1 MRGFVVASLLLMTQ
15 SNLCLGE
22 TRAVSQESAGQRV
35 GAMTKRTVEKKVTE
49 GFLFVE
55 NRYVSLPYRVEFDE
69 NNVFINDVPLDSVV
83 LKSLVTE
90 QSLQNGRWLQQGFRR
105 LYQHLTTGGTL
116 VLYGDAPVLLLA
128 NTESSDLLKTLIN
141 NGALE
146 SLANTGLAGDMQ
158 LPGERSYWKRF
169 ADGFEC
175 PQELR
180 IRVGEVLKKE
190 LAKELAVEERNRAE
204 LAEIAARRILDSSSY
219 PLTVFGMVLVVIAFG
234 NLLSNEAPL
243 DIQSSESPVM
253 ERRVKIFLMLIAAFS
268 VLDLIWT
275 LLASRANALTE
286 LNPIGSQLIHN
297 PIGLLAFKTLV
308 TVGVIG
314 ILFVLRGHRV
324 AQRGAWWACLICTLV
339 TVRWLTFNSMFA

>member
-1 MRGFVVASLLLMTQ
+1 MRRFLVVSLLLTTQ
-15 SNLCLGE
+15 ANLCLGE
-22 TRAVSQESAGQRV
+22 TRAVSQESAGQSVR
-35 GAMTKRTVEKKVTE
+35 AMTKHTVDKKVTE

-55 NRYVSLPYRVEFDE
+55 NRYVSLPYRVGFDE
-69 NNVFINDVPLDSVV
+69 NNVFINDIPLDSVV
-83 LKSLVTE
+83 LKNLVTE
-90 QSLQNGRWLQQGFRR
+90 KSLQNGRWLQQGFRR
-105 LYQHLTTGGTL
+105 LYLHLTTGGTL

-128 NTESSDLLKTLIN
+128 NSESSNLLKTLIHN
-141 NGALE
+141 SALE
-146 SLANTGLAGDMQ
+146 SLANTGLAGDIQ
-158 LPGERSYWKRF
+158 LPGESSYWKRF

-180 IRVGEVLKKE
+180 IRVGEVLEKE
-190 LAKELAVEERNRAE
+190 RAVEERNMAE
-204 LAEIAARRILDSSSY
+204 LAARKNLDSSSY

>member
-1 MRGFVVASLLLMTQ
+1 MRGFVVVSLLLMTQ

-22 TRAVSQESAGQRV
+22 ARAVSQESAGQRV
-35 GAMTKRTVEKKVTE
+35 GAMTKHTVEKKVTE

-55 NRYVSLPYRVEFDE
+55 DRYVSLPYRVGFDE
-69 NNVFINDVPLDSVV
+69 NNVFINDIPLDSVV
-83 LKSLVTE
+83 LKNLVTE
-90 QSLQNGRWLQQGFRR
+90 KSLQNGRWLQQGFRR
-105 LYQHLTTGGTL
+105 LYLHLTTGGTL

-141 NGALE
+141 NSALE
-146 SLANTGLAGDMQ
+146 SLANTGLAADIQ
-158 LPGERSYWKRF
+158 LPGESSYWKKF

-180 IRVGEVLKKE
+180 VRVDEVLEKE
-190 LAKELAVEERNRAE
+190 RAVEERN
-204 LAEIAARRILDSSSY
+204 LAEIAARKLLSSSSY
-219 PLTVFGMVLVVIAFG
+219 PLTIFGMLLVVIAFG

-253 ERRVKIFLMLIAAFS
+253 DRRVKIFLMLIAAFS
-268 VLDLIWT
+268 ILDLIWT

>member
-1 MRGFVVASLLLMTQ
+1 MRRLLVVSLLLTTQ
-15 SNLCLGE
+15 ANLCLGE
-22 TRAVSQESAGQRV
+22 TRAVSQESAGQSVR
-35 GAMTKRTVEKKVTE
+35 AMTKHTVDKKVTE

-55 NRYVSLPYRVEFDE
+55 NRYVSLPYCVGFDE

-83 LKSLVTE
+83 LKNLVTE
-90 QSLQNGRWLQQGFRR
+90 KSLQNGRWLQQGFRR
-105 LYQHLTTGGTL
+105 LYLHLTTGGTL

-128 NTESSDLLKTLIN
+128 NSESSNLLKTLIHN
-141 NGALE
+141 SALE
-146 SLANTGLAGDMQ
+146 SLANTGLAGDIQ

-180 IRVGEVLKKE
+180 VRVGEVLEKE
-190 LAKELAVEERNRAE
+190 RAVEERN
-204 LAEIAARRILDSSSY
+204 LAEIAARKLLSSSSY
-219 PLTVFGMVLVVIAFG
+219 PLTIFGMLLVVIAFG

-253 ERRVKIFLMLIAAFS
+253 DRRVKIFLMLIAAFS

>member
-1 MRGFVVASLLLMTQ
+1 ML
-15 SNLCLGE
+15 
-22 TRAVSQESAGQRV
+22 
-35 GAMTKRTVEKKVTE
+35 
-49 GFLFVE
+49 
-55 NRYVSLPYRVEFDE
+55 
-69 NNVFINDVPLDSVV
+69 
-83 LKSLVTE
+83 
-90 QSLQNGRWLQQGFRR
+90 
-105 LYQHLTTGGTL
+105 
-116 VLYGDAPVLLLA
+116 
-128 NTESSDLLKTLIN
+128 
-141 NGALE
+141 
-146 SLANTGLAGDMQ
+146 
-158 LPGERSYWKRF
+158 
-169 ADGFEC
+169 
-175 PQELR
+175 
-180 IRVGEVLKKE
+180 
-190 LAKELAVEERNRAE
+190 
-204 LAEIAARRILDSSSY
+204 
-219 PLTVFGMVLVVIAFG
+219 LVVIAFG

-253 ERRVKIFLMLIAAFS
+253 DRRVKIFLMLIAAFS

>member
-1 MRGFVVASLLLMTQ
+1 MRGFVVVSLLLMTQ

-22 TRAVSQESAGQRV
+22 ARAVSQESAGQRV
-35 GAMTKRTVEKKVTE
+35 GAMTKHTVEKKVTE

-55 NRYVSLPYRVEFDE
+55 DRYVSLPYRVGFDE
-69 NNVFINDVPLDSVV
+69 NNVFINDIPLDSVV
-83 LKSLVTE
+83 LKNLVTE
-90 QSLQNGRWLQQGFRR
+90 KSLQNGRWLQQGFRR
-105 LYQHLTTGGTL
+105 LYLHLTTGGTL

-128 NTESSDLLKTLIN
+128 NTETSDLLKTLIN
-141 NGALE
+141 NSALE
-146 SLANTGLAGDMQ
+146 SLANTGLAADIQ
-158 LPGERSYWKRF
+158 LPGESSYWKKF

-180 IRVGEVLKKE
+180 VRVGEVLEKE
-190 LAKELAVEERNRAE
+190 RAVEERN
-204 LAEIAARRILDSSSY
+204 LAEIAARKLLSSSSY
-219 PLTVFGMVLVVIAFG
+219 PLTIFGMLLVVIAFG

-253 ERRVKIFLMLIAAFS
+253 DRRVKIFLMLIAAFS
-268 VLDLIWT
+268 ILDLIWT

>member
-1 MRGFVVASLLLMTQ
+1 MRRLLVVSLLLTTQ
-15 SNLCLGE
+15 ANLCLGE
-22 TRAVSQESAGQRV
+22 TRAVSQESAGQSVR
-35 GAMTKRTVEKKVTE
+35 AMTKHTVDKKVTE

-55 NRYVSLPYRVEFDE
+55 NRYVSLPYCVGFDE
-69 NNVFINDVPLDSVV
+69 NNVFINDISLDSVV

-105 LYQHLTTGGTL
+105 LYLHLTTGGTL

-146 SLANTGLAGDMQ
+146 SLANTGLAADIQ
-158 LPGERSYWKRF
+158 LPGESSYWKKF

-180 IRVGEVLKKE
+180 VRVDEVLEKE
-190 LAKELAVEERNRAE
+190 RAVEERN
-204 LAEIAARRILDSSSY
+204 LAEIAARKLLSSSSY
-219 PLTVFGMVLVVIAFG
+219 PLTIFGMLLVVIAFG

-253 ERRVKIFLMLIAAFS
+253 DRRVKIFLMLIAAFS

-308 TVGVIG
+308 TMGVIG

>member
-1 MRGFVVASLLLMTQ
+1 MRGFLVASLLLMTQ

-22 TRAVSQESAGQRV
+22 ARAVSQESASQSVR
-35 GAMTKRTVEKKVTE
+35 ATTKHTVDKKVTE

-55 NRYVSLPYRVEFDE
+55 NRYVSLPYRVGFDE
-69 NNVFINDVPLDSVV
+69 NNVFINDIPLDSVV

-105 LYQHLTTGGTL
+105 LYLHLTTGGTV

-128 NTESSDLLKTLIN
+128 NSESSNLLKTLIHN
-141 NGALE
+141 SALE
-146 SLANTGLAGDMQ
+146 SLANTGLAGDIE
-158 LPGERSYWKRF
+158 LPGESSYWKKF

-180 IRVGEVLKKE
+180 IRVGEVLEKE
-190 LAKELAVEERNRAE
+190 RAVEERNQ
-204 LAEIAARRILDSSSY
+204 AEIVARRNLDLSSY

-268 VLDLIWT
+268 ILDLIWT

-297 PIGLLAFKTLV
+297 TIGLLAFKTLV

>member
-1 MRGFVVASLLLMTQ
+1 MRRFLVVILLLTTQ
-15 SNLCLGE
+15 ANLCLGE
-22 TRAVSQESAGQRV
+22 TRAVSQESAGQSIR
-35 GAMTKRTVEKKVTE
+35 AMTKHTVDKKVTE

-55 NRYVSLPYRVEFDE
+55 NRYVSLPYRVGFDE

-105 LYQHLTTGGTL
+105 LYLHLTTGGTL

-128 NTESSDLLKTLIN
+128 NSESSNLLKTLIHN
-141 NGALE
+141 SALE
-146 SLANTGLAGDMQ
+146 SLANTGLAGDIQ
-158 LPGERSYWKRF
+158 LPGESSYWKKF

-180 IRVGEVLKKE
+180 VRVGEVLEKE
-190 LAKELAVEERNRAE
+190 QAVEERN
-204 LAEIAARRILDSSSY
+204 LAEIAARRNLNSSSY
-219 PLTVFGMVLVVIAFG
+219 PLTIFGMVLVVIAFG

-243 DIQSSESPVM
+243 DIQPSESPVM
-253 ERRVKIFLMLIAAFS
+253 GRRVKIFLMLIAAFS

>member
-1 MRGFVVASLLLMTQ
+1 MRRFLVVSLLLTTQ
-15 SNLCLGE
+15 ANLCLGE
-22 TRAVSQESAGQRV
+22 TRAVSQESAGQSVR
-35 GAMTKRTVEKKVTE
+35 AMTKHTVDKKVTE

-55 NRYVSLPYRVEFDE
+55 NRYVSLPYRVGFDE
-69 NNVFINDVPLDSVV
+69 NNVFINDIPLDSVV

-90 QSLQNGRWLQQGFRR
+90 QSLQNGRWLQQGFRG
-105 LYQHLTTGGTL
+105 LYLHLTTGGTV

-128 NTESSDLLKTLIN
+128 NSESSNLLKTLIHN
-141 NGALE
+141 SALE
-146 SLANTGLAGDMQ
+146 SLANTGLAGDIQ
-158 LPGERSYWKRF
+158 LPGESSYWKRF

-180 IRVGEVLKKE
+180 IRVGEVLEKE
-190 LAKELAVEERNRAE
+190 RAVEERNLAE
-204 LAEIAARRILDSSSY
+204 LAARKNLDSSSY

-275 LLASRANALTE
+275 QLASRANALTE

-308 TVGVIG
+308 AVGVIG

-339 TVRWLTFNSMFA
+339 TVRWLTVNSMFA

>member
-1 MRGFVVASLLLMTQ
+1 M
-15 SNLCLGE
+15 
-22 TRAVSQESAGQRV
+22 
-35 GAMTKRTVEKKVTE
+35 
-49 GFLFVE
+49 
-55 NRYVSLPYRVEFDE
+55 
-69 NNVFINDVPLDSVV
+69 
-83 LKSLVTE
+83 
-90 QSLQNGRWLQQGFRR
+90 
-105 LYQHLTTGGTL
+105 
-116 VLYGDAPVLLLA
+116 LYGDAPVLLLA
-128 NTESSDLLKTLIN
+128 NTETSDLLKTLIN
-141 NGALE
+141 NSALE
-146 SLANTGLAGDMQ
+146 SLANTCLAADIQ
-158 LPGERSYWKRF
+158 LPGESSYWKKF

-180 IRVGEVLKKE
+180 VRVDEVLEKE
-190 LAKELAVEERNRAE
+190 RAVEERN
-204 LAEIAARRILDSSSY
+204 LAEIAARKLLSSSSY
-219 PLTVFGMVLVVIAFG
+219 LLTIFGMLLVVIAFG

-253 ERRVKIFLMLIAAFS
+253 DRRVKIFLMLIAAFS

>member
-1 MRGFVVASLLLMTQ
+1 MRRFLVVSLLLTTQ
-15 SNLCLGE
+15 ANLCLGE
-22 TRAVSQESAGQRV
+22 TRAVSQESAGQSVR
-35 GAMTKRTVEKKVTE
+35 AMTKHTVDKKVTE

-55 NRYVSLPYRVEFDE
+55 NRYVSLPYRVGFDE
-69 NNVFINDVPLDSVV
+69 NNVFINDIPLDSVV

-105 LYQHLTTGGTL
+105 LYLHLTTGGTV

-128 NTESSDLLKTLIN
+128 NSESSNLLKTLIHN
-141 NGALE
+141 SALE

-158 LPGERSYWKRF
+158 LPGESSYWKRF

-180 IRVGEVLKKE
+180 IRVGEVLEKE
-190 LAKELAVEERNRAE
+190 RAVEERN
-204 LAEIAARRILDSSSY
+204 LAEIAARRNLDSSSY

>member
-1 MRGFVVASLLLMTQ
+1 MRGFVVVSLLLMTQ

-22 TRAVSQESAGQRV
+22 ARAVSQESAGQRV
-35 GAMTKRTVEKKVTE
+35 GAMTKHTVEKKVTE

-55 NRYVSLPYRVEFDE
+55 DRYVSLPYRVGFDE
-69 NNVFINDVPLDSVV
+69 NNVFINDIPLDSVV
-83 LKSLVTE
+83 LKNLVTE
-90 QSLQNGRWLQQGFRR
+90 KSLQNGRWLQQGFRR
-105 LYQHLTTGGTL
+105 LYLHLTTGGTL

-128 NTESSDLLKTLIN
+128 NTETSDLLKTLIN
-141 NGALE
+141 NSALE
-146 SLANTGLAGDMQ
+146 SLANTGLAGDIQ

-180 IRVGEVLKKE
+180 VRVGEVLEKE
-190 LAKELAVEERNRAE
+190 RAVEERN
-204 LAEIAARRILDSSSY
+204 LAEIAARKLLSSSSY
-219 PLTVFGMVLVVIAFG
+219 PLTIFGMLLVVIAFG

-253 ERRVKIFLMLIAAFS
+253 DRRVKIFLMLIAAFS

-275 LLASRANALTE
+275 LLASSANALTE

-308 TVGVIG
+308 TMGVIG

>member
-1 MRGFVVASLLLMTQ
+1 MRGFVVVSLLLMTQ

-22 TRAVSQESAGQRV
+22 ARAVSQESAGQSVR
-35 GAMTKRTVEKKVTE
+35 AMTKHTVDKKVTE

-55 NRYVSLPYRVEFDE
+55 NRYVSLPYRVGFDE
-69 NNVFINDVPLDSVV
+69 NNVFINDIPLDSVV
-83 LKSLVTE
+83 LKNLVTE
-90 QSLQNGRWLQQGFRR
+90 KSLQNGRWLQQGFRR
-105 LYQHLTTGGTL
+105 LYLHLTTGGTL

-146 SLANTGLAGDMQ
+146 SLANTGLAGDIQ

-180 IRVGEVLKKE
+180 VRVGEVLEKE
-190 LAKELAVEERNRAE
+190 RAVEERN
-204 LAEIAARRILDSSSY
+204 LAEIAARKLLSSSSY
-219 PLTVFGMVLVVIAFG
+219 LLTIFGMLLVVIAFG

-253 ERRVKIFLMLIAAFS
+253 DRRVKIFLMLIAAFS

>member
-1 MRGFVVASLLLMTQ
+1 MRGFVVVSLLLMTQ

-22 TRAVSQESAGQRV
+22 ARAVSQESAGQRV
-35 GAMTKRTVEKKVTE
+35 GAMTKHTVEKKVTE

-55 NRYVSLPYRVEFDE
+55 DRYVSLPYRVGFDE
-69 NNVFINDVPLDSVV
+69 NNVFINDIPLDSVV
-83 LKSLVTE
+83 LKNLVTE
-90 QSLQNGRWLQQGFRR
+90 KSLQNGRWLQQGFRR
-105 LYQHLTTGGTL
+105 LYLHLTTGGTV

-128 NTESSDLLKTLIN
+128 NSESSNLLKTLIHN
-141 NGALE
+141 SALE
-146 SLANTGLAGDMQ
+146 SLANTGLAGDIQ

-180 IRVGEVLKKE
+180 VRVGEVLEKE
-190 LAKELAVEERNRAE
+190 RAVEERN
-204 LAEIAARRILDSSSY
+204 LAEIAARKLLSSSSY
-219 PLTVFGMVLVVIAFG
+219 PLTIFGMLLVVIAFG

-253 ERRVKIFLMLIAAFS
+253 DRRVKIFLMLIAAFS
-268 VLDLIWT
+268 ILDLIWT

>member
-1 MRGFVVASLLLMTQ
+1 MRRFLVVSLLLTTQ
-15 SNLCLGE
+15 ANLCLGE
-22 TRAVSQESAGQRV
+22 TRAVSQESAGQSVR
-35 GAMTKRTVEKKVTE
+35 AMTKHTVDKKVTE

-55 NRYVSLPYRVEFDE
+55 NRYVSLPYRVGFDE
-69 NNVFINDVPLDSVV
+69 NNVFINDIPLDSVV

-105 LYQHLTTGGTL
+105 LYLHLTTGGTV

-128 NTESSDLLKTLIN
+128 NSESSNLLKTLIHN
-141 NGALE
+141 SALE
-146 SLANTGLAGDMQ
+146 SLANTGLAGDIQ
-158 LPGERSYWKRF
+158 LPGESSYWKRF

-180 IRVGEVLKKE
+180 IRVGEVLEKE
-190 LAKELAVEERNRAE
+190 RAVEERN
-204 LAEIAARRILDSSSY
+204 LAEIAARRNLDSSSY

>member
-1 MRGFVVASLLLMTQ
+1 MRGFVVVSLLLMTQ

-22 TRAVSQESAGQRV
+22 ARAVSQESAGQRV
-35 GAMTKRTVEKKVTE
+35 GAMTKHTVEKKVTE

-55 NRYVSLPYRVEFDE
+55 DRYVSLPYRVGFDE
-69 NNVFINDVPLDSVV
+69 NNVFINDIPLDSVV
-83 LKSLVTE
+83 LKNLVTE
-90 QSLQNGRWLQQGFRR
+90 KSLQNGRWLQQGFRR
-105 LYQHLTTGGTL
+105 LYLHLTTGGTL

-146 SLANTGLAGDMQ
+146 SLANTGLAGDIQ
-158 LPGERSYWKRF
+158 LPGESSYWKRF

-180 IRVGEVLKKE
+180 VRVDEVLEKE
-190 LAKELAVEERNRAE
+190 RAVEERN
-204 LAEIAARRILDSSSY
+204 LAEIAARKLLSSSSY
-219 PLTVFGMVLVVIAFG
+219 PLTIFGMLLVVIAFG

-253 ERRVKIFLMLIAAFS
+253 DRRVKIFLMLIAAFS

-275 LLASRANALTE
+275 LLASSANALTE

-308 TVGVIG
+308 TMGVIG

>member
-1 MRGFVVASLLLMTQ
+1 MRGFVVVSLLLMTQ

-22 TRAVSQESAGQRV
+22 ARAVSQESAGQRV
-35 GAMTKRTVEKKVTE
+35 GAMTKHTVEKKVTE

-55 NRYVSLPYRVEFDE
+55 DRYVSLPYRVGFDE
-69 NNVFINDVPLDSVV
+69 NNVFINDIPLDSVV
-83 LKSLVTE
+83 LKNLVTE
-90 QSLQNGRWLQQGFRR
+90 KSLQNGRWLQQGFRR
-105 LYQHLTTGGTL
+105 LYHHLTTGGTL

-128 NTESSDLLKTLIN
+128 NTETSDLLKTLIN
-141 NGALE
+141 NSALE
-146 SLANTGLAGDMQ
+146 SLANTGLAGDIQ

-180 IRVGEVLKKE
+180 VRVGEVLEKE
-190 LAKELAVEERNRAE
+190 RAVEERN
-204 LAEIAARRILDSSSY
+204 LAEIAARKLLSSSSY
-219 PLTVFGMVLVVIAFG
+219 PLTIFGMLLVVIAFG

-253 ERRVKIFLMLIAAFS
+253 DRRVKIFLMLIAAFS

-275 LLASRANALTE
+275 LLASSANALTE

>member
-1 MRGFVVASLLLMTQ
+1 M
-15 SNLCLGE
+15 
-22 TRAVSQESAGQRV
+22 
-35 GAMTKRTVEKKVTE
+35 
-49 GFLFVE
+49 
-55 NRYVSLPYRVEFDE
+55 
-69 NNVFINDVPLDSVV
+69 
-83 LKSLVTE
+83 
-90 QSLQNGRWLQQGFRR
+90 
-105 LYQHLTTGGTL
+105 
-116 VLYGDAPVLLLA
+116 LYGDAPVLLLA

-146 SLANTGLAGDMQ
+146 SLASTGLAGDIQ
-158 LPGERSYWKRF
+158 LPGESSYWKRF

-180 IRVGEVLKKE
+180 IRVGEVLEKE
-190 LAKELAVEERNRAE
+190 RAVEERN
-204 LAEIAARRILDSSSY
+204 LAEIAARKLLSSSSY
-219 PLTVFGMVLVVIAFG
+219 PLTIFGMLLVVIAFG

-275 LLASRANALTE
+275 LLASSANALTE

>member
-1 MRGFVVASLLLMTQ
+1 MRRFLVVSLLLTTQ
-15 SNLCLGE
+15 ANLCLGE
-22 TRAVSQESAGQRV
+22 TRSVSQESAGQSVR
-35 GAMTKRTVEKKVTE
+35 ALTKHTVDKKVTE

-55 NRYVSLPYRVEFDE
+55 NRYVSLPYRVGFDE
-69 NNVFINDVPLDSVV
+69 NNVFINDIPLDSVV

-105 LYQHLTTGGTL
+105 LYLHLTTGGTV

-128 NTESSDLLKTLIN
+128 NSESSNLLKTLIHN
-141 NGALE
+141 SALE
-146 SLANTGLAGDMQ
+146 SLANTGLAGDIQ
-158 LPGERSYWKRF
+158 LPGESSYWKRF

-180 IRVGEVLKKE
+180 IRVGEVLEKE
-190 LAKELAVEERNRAE
+190 RAVEERN
-204 LAEIAARRILDSSSY
+204 LAEIAARRNLDSSSY

>member
-1 MRGFVVASLLLMTQ
+1 MRAFVVVSLLLMTQ

-22 TRAVSQESAGQRV
+22 ARAVSQESAGQRV
-35 GAMTKRTVEKKVTE
+35 GAMTKHTVEKKVTE

-55 NRYVSLPYRVEFDE
+55 NRYVSLPYRVGFDE
-69 NNVFINDVPLDSVV
+69 NNVFINDIPLDSVV
-83 LKSLVTE
+83 LKNLVTE
-90 QSLQNGRWLQQGFRR
+90 KSLQNGRWLQQGFRR
-105 LYQHLTTGGTL
+105 LYLHLTTGGTL

-128 NTESSDLLKTLIN
+128 NSESSNLLKTLIHN
-141 NGALE
+141 SALE
-146 SLANTGLAGDMQ
+146 SLANTGLAGDIQ
-158 LPGERSYWKRF
+158 LPGESSYWKKF

-180 IRVGEVLKKE
+180 VRVDEVLEKE
-190 LAKELAVEERNRAE
+190 RAVEERN
-204 LAEIAARRILDSSSY
+204 LAEIAARKLLSSSSY
-219 PLTVFGMVLVVIAFG
+219 PLTIFGMLLVVIAFG

-253 ERRVKIFLMLIAAFS
+253 DRRVKIFLMLIAAFS

>member
-1 MRGFVVASLLLMTQ
+1 MRGFVVVSLLLMTQ

-22 TRAVSQESAGQRV
+22 ARAVSQESAGQRV
-35 GAMTKRTVEKKVTE
+35 GAMTKHTVEKKVTE

-55 NRYVSLPYRVEFDE
+55 DRYVSLPYRVGFDE
-69 NNVFINDVPLDSVV
+69 NNVFINDIPLDSVV
-83 LKSLVTE
+83 LKNLVTE
-90 QSLQNGRWLQQGFRR
+90 KSLQNGRWLQQGFRR
-105 LYQHLTTGGTL
+105 LYHHLTTGGTL

-128 NTESSDLLKTLIN
+128 NTETSDLLKTLIN
-141 NGALE
+141 NSALE
-146 SLANTGLAGDMQ
+146 SLANTGLAGDIQ

-180 IRVGEVLKKE
+180 VRVGEVLEKE
-190 LAKELAVEERNRAE
+190 RAVEERN
-204 LAEIAARRILDSSSY
+204 LAEIAARKLLSSSSY
-219 PLTVFGMVLVVIAFG
+219 PLTIFGMLLVVIAFG

-253 ERRVKIFLMLIAAFS
+253 DRRVKIFLMLIAAFS

-275 LLASRANALTE
+275 LLASSANALTE

-308 TVGVIG
+308 TMGVIG

>member
-1 MRGFVVASLLLMTQ
+1 MRGFVVVSLLLMTQ

-22 TRAVSQESAGQRV
+22 ARAVSQESAGQSVR
-35 GAMTKRTVEKKVTE
+35 AMTKHTVDKKVTE

-55 NRYVSLPYRVEFDE
+55 NRYVSLPYCVGFDE

-83 LKSLVTE
+83 LKNLVTE
-90 QSLQNGRWLQQGFRR
+90 KSLQNGRWLQQGFRR
-105 LYQHLTTGGTL
+105 LYLHLTTGGTL

-146 SLANTGLAGDMQ
+146 SLANTGLAGDIQ

-180 IRVGEVLKKE
+180 VRVGEVLEKE
-190 LAKELAVEERNRAE
+190 RAVEERN
-204 LAEIAARRILDSSSY
+204 LAEIAARKLLSSSSY
-219 PLTVFGMVLVVIAFG
+219 PLTIFGMLLVVIAFG
-234 NLLSNEAPL
+234 NLLSNEVPL

-253 ERRVKIFLMLIAAFS
+253 DRRVKIFLMLIAAFS

>member
-1 MRGFVVASLLLMTQ
+1 MRGFVVVSLLLMTQ

-22 TRAVSQESAGQRV
+22 ARAVSQESASQSVR
-35 GAMTKRTVEKKVTE
+35 AMTKHTVDKKVTE

-55 NRYVSLPYRVEFDE
+55 NRYVSLPYRVGFDE
-69 NNVFINDVPLDSVV
+69 NNVFINDIPLDSVV
-83 LKSLVTE
+83 LKNLVTE
-90 QSLQNGRWLQQGFRR
+90 KSLQNGRWLQQGFRR
-105 LYQHLTTGGTL
+105 LYLHLTTGGTL

-146 SLANTGLAGDMQ
+146 SLANTGLAGDIQ

-180 IRVGEVLKKE
+180 VRVGEVLEKE
-190 LAKELAVEERNRAE
+190 RAVEERN
-204 LAEIAARRILDSSSY
+204 LAEIAARKLLSSSSY
-219 PLTVFGMVLVVIAFG
+219 LLTIFGMLLVVIAFG

-253 ERRVKIFLMLIAAFS
+253 DRRVKIFLMLIAAFS

>member
-1 MRGFVVASLLLMTQ
+1 MRGFVVVSLLLTTQ
-15 SNLCLGE
+15 ANLCLGE
-22 TRAVSQESAGQRV
+22 TRAVSQESAGQSVR
-35 GAMTKRTVEKKVTE
+35 AMTKHTVDKKVTE

-55 NRYVSLPYRVEFDE
+55 NRYVSLPYRVGFDE
-69 NNVFINDVPLDSVV
+69 NNVFINDIPLDSVV
-83 LKSLVTE
+83 LKNLVTE
-90 QSLQNGRWLQQGFRR
+90 KSLQNGRWLQQGFRR
-105 LYQHLTTGGTL
+105 LYLHLTTGGTL

-128 NTESSDLLKTLIN
+128 NSESSNLLKTLIHN
-141 NGALE
+141 SALE
-146 SLANTGLAGDMQ
+146 SLANTGLAGDIQ

-180 IRVGEVLKKE
+180 VRVGEVLEKE
-190 LAKELAVEERNRAE
+190 RAVEERN
-204 LAEIAARRILDSSSY
+204 LAEIAARKLLSSSSY
-219 PLTVFGMVLVVIAFG
+219 PLTIFGMLLVVIAFG

-253 ERRVKIFLMLIAAFS
+253 DRRVKIFLMLIAAFS

>member
-1 MRGFVVASLLLMTQ
+1 MRAFVVVSLLLMTQ

-22 TRAVSQESAGQRV
+22 ARAVSQESAGQRV
-35 GAMTKRTVEKKVTE
+35 GAMTKHTVEKKVTE

-55 NRYVSLPYRVEFDE
+55 DRYVSLPYRVGFDE
-69 NNVFINDVPLDSVV
+69 NNVFINDIPLDSVV
-83 LKSLVTE
+83 LKNLVTE
-90 QSLQNGRWLQQGFRR
+90 KSLQNGRWLQQGFRR
-105 LYQHLTTGGTL
+105 LYLHLTTGGTL

-128 NTESSDLLKTLIN
+128 NSESSNLLKTLIHN
-141 NGALE
+141 SALE
-146 SLANTGLAGDMQ
+146 SLANTGLAGDIQ

-180 IRVGEVLKKE
+180 VRVGEVLEKE
-190 LAKELAVEERNRAE
+190 RAVEERN
-204 LAEIAARRILDSSSY
+204 LAEIAARKLLSSSSY
-219 PLTVFGMVLVVIAFG
+219 PLTIFGMLLVVIAFG

-253 ERRVKIFLMLIAAFS
+253 DRRVKIFLMLIAAFS

>member
-1 MRGFVVASLLLMTQ
+1 MRRFLVVSLLLTTQ
-15 SNLCLGE
+15 ANLCLGE
-22 TRAVSQESAGQRV
+22 TRAVSQESAGQSVR
-35 GAMTKRTVEKKVTE
+35 AMTKHTVDKKVTE

-55 NRYVSLPYRVEFDE
+55 NRYVSLPYRVGFDE
-69 NNVFINDVPLDSVV
+69 NNVFINDIPLDSVV

-105 LYQHLTTGGTL
+105 LYLHLTTGGTV

-128 NTESSDLLKTLIN
+128 NSESSNLLKTLIHN
-141 NGALE
+141 SALE
-146 SLANTGLAGDMQ
+146 SLANTGLAGDIQ
-158 LPGERSYWKRF
+158 LPGESSYWKRF

-180 IRVGEVLKKE
+180 IRVGEVLEKE
-190 LAKELAVEERNRAE
+190 RAVEERNMAE
-204 LAEIAARRILDSSSY
+204 LAARKNLDSSSY

>member
-1 MRGFVVASLLLMTQ
+1 MRRFLVVSLLLTTQ
-15 SNLCLGE
+15 ANLCLGE
-22 TRAVSQESAGQRV
+22 TRAVSQESAGQSVR
-35 GAMTKRTVEKKVTE
+35 AMTKHTVDKKVTE

-55 NRYVSLPYRVEFDE
+55 NRYVSLPYRVGFDE
-69 NNVFINDVPLDSVV
+69 NNVFINDIPLDSVV

-105 LYQHLTTGGTL
+105 LYLHLTTGGTV

-128 NTESSDLLKTLIN
+128 NSESSNLLKTLIHN
-141 NGALE
+141 SALE
-146 SLANTGLAGDMQ
+146 SLANTGLAGDIQ
-158 LPGERSYWKRF
+158 LPGESSYWKRF

-180 IRVGEVLKKE
+180 IRVGEVLEKE
-190 LAKELAVEERNRAE
+190 RAVEERN
-204 LAEIAARRILDSSSY
+204 LAEIAARRNLDSSSY

-286 LNPIGSQLIHN
+286 LNPIGSHLIHN

>member
-1 MRGFVVASLLLMTQ
+1 MRRFLVVSLLLTTQ
-15 SNLCLGE
+15 ANLCLGE
-22 TRAVSQESAGQRV
+22 TRAVSQESAGQSVR
-35 GAMTKRTVEKKVTE
+35 AMTKHTVDKKVTE

-55 NRYVSLPYRVEFDE
+55 NRYVSLPYRVGFDE
-69 NNVFINDVPLDSVV
+69 NNVFINDIPLDSVV

-105 LYQHLTTGGTL
+105 LYLHLTTGGTL

-128 NTESSDLLKTLIN
+128 NSESSNLLKTLIHN
-141 NGALE
+141 SALE
-146 SLANTGLAGDMQ
+146 SLANTGLAGDIQ
-158 LPGERSYWKRF
+158 LPGESSYWKRF

-180 IRVGEVLKKE
+180 IRVGEVLEKE
-190 LAKELAVEERNRAE
+190 RAVEERNMAE
-204 LAEIAARRILDSSSY
+204 LAARKNLDSSSY

>member
-1 MRGFVVASLLLMTQ
+1 MRRFLVVSLLLTTQ
-15 SNLCLGE
+15 ANLCLGE
-22 TRAVSQESAGQRV
+22 TRAVSQESAGQSVR
-35 GAMTKRTVEKKVTE
+35 AMTKHTVDKKVTE

-55 NRYVSLPYRVEFDE
+55 NRYVSLPYRVGFDE
-69 NNVFINDVPLDSVV
+69 NNVFINDIPLDSVV

-105 LYQHLTTGGTL
+105 LYLHLTTGGTV

-128 NTESSDLLKTLIN
+128 NSESSNLLKTLIHN
-141 NGALE
+141 SALE
-146 SLANTGLAGDMQ
+146 SLANTGLAGDIQ
-158 LPGERSYWKRF
+158 LPGESSYWKRF

-180 IRVGEVLKKE
+180 IRVGEVLEKE
-190 LAKELAVEERNRAE
+190 RAVEERNMAE
-204 LAEIAARRILDSSSY
+204 LAARKNLDSSFY
-219 PLTVFGMVLVVIAFG
+219 LLTVFGMVLVVIAFG

>member
-1 MRGFVVASLLLMTQ
+1 MRGFVVVSLLLMTQ

-22 TRAVSQESAGQRV
+22 ARAVSQESAGQSVR
-35 GAMTKRTVEKKVTE
+35 AMTKHTVDKKVTE

-55 NRYVSLPYRVEFDE
+55 NRYVSLPYCVGFDE

-83 LKSLVTE
+83 LKNLVTE
-90 QSLQNGRWLQQGFRR
+90 KSLQNGRWLQQGFRR
-105 LYQHLTTGGTL
+105 LYLHLTTGGTL

-146 SLANTGLAGDMQ
+146 SLANTGLAGDIQ

-180 IRVGEVLKKE
+180 VRVGEVLEKE
-190 LAKELAVEERNRAE
+190 RAVEERN
-204 LAEIAARRILDSSSY
+204 LAEIAARKLLSSSSY
-219 PLTVFGMVLVVIAFG
+219 PLTIFGMLLVVIAFG

-253 ERRVKIFLMLIAAFS
+253 DRRVKIFLMLIAAFS
-268 VLDLIWT
+268 ILDLIWT

>member
-1 MRGFVVASLLLMTQ
+1 MRGFVVVSLLLMTQ

-22 TRAVSQESAGQRV
+22 ARAVSQESAGQRV
-35 GAMTKRTVEKKVTE
+35 GAMTKHTVEKKVTE

-55 NRYVSLPYRVEFDE
+55 DRYVSLPYRVGFDE
-69 NNVFINDVPLDSVV
+69 NNVFINDIPLDSVV
-83 LKSLVTE
+83 LKNLVTE
-90 QSLQNGRWLQQGFRR
+90 KSLQNGRWLQQGFRR
-105 LYQHLTTGGTL
+105 LYLHLTTGGTL

-128 NTESSDLLKTLIN
+128 NTETSDLLKTLIN
-141 NGALE
+141 NSALE
-146 SLANTGLAGDMQ
+146 SLANTGLAADIQ

-180 IRVGEVLKKE
+180 VRVGEVLEKE
-190 LAKELAVEERNRAE
+190 RAVEERN
-204 LAEIAARRILDSSSY
+204 LAEIAARKLLSSSSY
-219 PLTVFGMVLVVIAFG
+219 PLTIFGMLLVVIAFG

-253 ERRVKIFLMLIAAFS
+253 DRRVKIFLMLIAAFS

>member
-1 MRGFVVASLLLMTQ
+1 MRRFLVVSLLLTTQ
-15 SNLCLGE
+15 ANLCLGE
-22 TRAVSQESAGQRV
+22 TRAVSQESAGQSVR
-35 GAMTKRTVEKKVTE
+35 AMTKHTVDKKVTE

-55 NRYVSLPYRVEFDE
+55 NRYVSLPYRVGFDE
-69 NNVFINDVPLDSVV
+69 NNVFINDIPLDSVV

-105 LYQHLTTGGTL
+105 LYLHLTTGGTV

-128 NTESSDLLKTLIN
+128 NSESSNLLKTLIHN
-141 NGALE
+141 SALE
-146 SLANTGLAGDMQ
+146 SLANTGLAGDIQ
-158 LPGERSYWKRF
+158 LPGESSYWKRF

-180 IRVGEVLKKE
+180 IRVGEVLEKE
-190 LAKELAVEERNRAE
+190 RAVEERNMAE
-204 LAEIAARRILDSSSY
+204 LAARKNLDSSSY

-253 ERRVKIFLMLIAAFS
+253 DRRVKIFLMLIAAFS

>member
-1 MRGFVVASLLLMTQ
+1 MRRFLVVILLLTTQ
-15 SNLCLGE
+15 ANLCLGE
-22 TRAVSQESAGQRV
+22 TRAVSQESAGQSIR
-35 GAMTKRTVEKKVTE
+35 AMTKHTVDKKVTE

-55 NRYVSLPYRVEFDE
+55 NRYVSLPYRVGFDE

-116 VLYGDAPVLLLA
+116 VLYSDAPVLLLA
-128 NTESSDLLKTLIN
+128 NTETSDLLKTLIN
-141 NGALE
+141 NSALE
-146 SLANTGLAGDMQ
+146 SLANTGLAGDIQ
-158 LPGERSYWKRF
+158 LPGESSYWKRF

-180 IRVGEVLKKE
+180 VRVGEVLEKE
-190 LAKELAVEERNRAE
+190 QAVEERN
-204 LAEIAARRILDSSSY
+204 LAEIAARRNLNSSSY
-219 PLTVFGMVLVVIAFG
+219 PLTIFGMVLVVIAFG

-243 DIQSSESPVM
+243 DIQPSESPVM
-253 ERRVKIFLMLIAAFS
+253 GRRVKIFLMLIAAFS

>member
-1 MRGFVVASLLLMTQ
+1 MRAFVVVSLLLMTQ

-22 TRAVSQESAGQRV
+22 ARAVSQESAGQRV
-35 GAMTKRTVEKKVTE
+35 GAMTKHTVEKKVTE

-55 NRYVSLPYRVEFDE
+55 DRYVSLPYRVGFDE
-69 NNVFINDVPLDSVV
+69 NNVFINDIPLDSVV
-83 LKSLVTE
+83 LKNLVTE
-90 QSLQNGRWLQQGFRR
+90 KSLQNGRWLQQGFRR
-105 LYQHLTTGGTL
+105 LYLHLTTGGTL

-146 SLANTGLAGDMQ
+146 SLANTGLAGDIQ

-180 IRVGEVLKKE
+180 VRVGEVLEKE
-190 LAKELAVEERNRAE
+190 RAVEERN
-204 LAEIAARRILDSSSY
+204 LAEIAARKLLSSSSY
-219 PLTVFGMVLVVIAFG
+219 LLTIFGMLLVVIAFG

-253 ERRVKIFLMLIAAFS
+253 DRRVKIFLMLIAAFS

-275 LLASRANALTE
+275 LLASSANALTE

-308 TVGVIG
+308 TMGVIG